1 MTGKRIAFVLAA
13 AAALLCASSAQ
24 AGIFGKHDAKKP
36 AGSDDAAVK
45 QIQQAIDEQRYLD
58 AGRMLDQVILA
69 GGKDPRLTLLA
80 GDLDLVHSR
89 WGDALADFKR
99 GETAPDGIGQAYQGE
114 GIALSALGRSDEA
127 VAMLQKAVAQ
137 DPSAWRAWD
146 ALGVEFDNQ
155 KQWTEAEAAYDHAM
169 IDSGSSPIVLNNRGY
184 SRLLQHR
191 ADEAVA
197 DFVAALKKKPD
208 FAEART
214 NLRLAIAM
222 KGDYTRATA
231 GGEPSEQAA
240 LLNNA
245 GFAAAMRGDYA
256 QAEDLLDQA
265 MRAKGEY
272 YARAADNMKV
282 VEGLKA
288 QDKAAPN
295 GAH

>member
-1 MTGKRIAFVLAA
+1 MSRLRLTLVLAA
-13 AAALLCASSAQ
+13 VAVLGASSAQ
-24 AGIFGKHDAKKP
+24 AGIFGGHDAKKKP
-36 AGSDDAAVK
+36 ASDDAAVA

-58 AGRMLDQVILA
+58 AGRMLDQVIIS
-69 GGKDPRLTLLA
+69 GSKDPRLTILA
-80 GDLDLVHSR
+80 GDLDLAHQH
-89 WGDALADFKR
+89 WGDALADYKR
-99 GETAPDGIGQAYQGE
+99 GETAPDSLGHAYQGE

-127 VAMLQKAVAQ
+127 MAMLQKAVAQ
-137 DPSAWRAWD
+137 EPELWRAWD
-146 ALGVEFDNQ
+146 ALGVEYDNH
-155 KQWTEAEAAYDHAM
+155 KEWTQAEAAYEHAM
-169 IDSGSSPIVLNNRGY
+169 IDSGGSAIVLNNRGY
-184 SRLLQHR
+184 SRLLQR
-191 ADEAVA
+191 RSDEAVG

-222 KGDYTRATA
+222 KGDYSRATA
-231 GGEPSEQAA
+231 GGEPTEQAA

-265 MRAKGEY
+265 MKAKGEY

-288 QDKAAPN
+288 QDKAAPD

>member
-1 MTGKRIAFVLAA
+1 MTRKRIALVLAA
-13 AAALLCASSAQ
+13 IAVLAAPAAH
-24 AGIFGKHDAKKP
+24 AGIFGNHDAKKTP
-36 AGSDDAAVK
+36 ASDDAAIT

-58 AGRMLDQVILA
+58 AGRMLDQVIIA

-80 GDLDLVHSR
+80 GDLDLVHGR
-89 WGDALADFKR
+89 WGDALADYKR
-99 GETAPDGIGQAYQGE
+99 GETAPDSLGHAYQGE

-127 VAMLQKAVAQ
+127 MAVLQKAVAQ
-137 DPSAWRAWD
+137 NPAAWRAWD
-146 ALGVEFDNQ
+146 ALGVEYDNH
-155 KQWTEAEAAYDHAM
+155 KEWTQAEAAYEHAM
-169 IDSGSSPIVLNNRGY
+169 IDSSGSAIVLNNRGY
-184 SRLLQHR
+184 SRLLQRR
-191 ADEAVA
+191 ADEAVS

-222 KGDYTRATA
+222 KGDYSRATA
-231 GGEPSEQAA
+231 GGESTEQAA

-265 MRAKGEY
+265 MKAKGEY

-288 QDKAAPN
+288 QDKAAPD

>member
-1 MTGKRIAFVLAA
+1 MIRKRLALVLAA
-13 AAALLCASSAQ
+13 AAIMAAPAAQ
-24 AGIFGKHDAKKP
+24 AGIFGNHDAKKKP
-36 AGSDDAAVK
+36 ATDDAAVV

-69 GGKDPRLTLLA
+69 GSKDSRLTLLA
-80 GDLDLVHSR
+80 GDLDLAHAR
-89 WGDALADFKR
+89 WSDALADFKR
-99 GETAPDGIGQAYQGE
+99 GESTPGELGHAYQGE

-127 VAMLQKAVAQ
+127 MAMLQKAVAQ

-146 ALGVEFDNQ
+146 ALGVEFDNH
-155 KQWTEAEAAYDHAM
+155 KEWTQAETAYEHAM
-169 IDSGSSPIVLNNRGY
+169 MDSSGSAIVLNNRGY
-184 SRLLQHR
+184 SRLLQRR

-214 NLRLAIAM
+214 NLRLAMAM
-222 KGDYTRATA
+222 KGDYARATA
-231 GGEPSEQAA
+231 GGEATEQAA

-265 MRAKGEY
+265 MKAKGEY

-288 QDKAAPN
+288 QDKAAPD

>member
-1 MTGKRIAFVLAA
+1 MNRTRIAILFAAVAILAA
-13 AAALLCASSAQ
+13 PAAQ
-24 AGIFGKHDAKKP
+24 AGIFGSHDAKKKP
-36 AGSDDAAVK
+36 ATDDAAVA

-58 AGRMLDQVILA
+58 AGRLLDQVILS
-69 GGKDPRLTLLA
+69 GSKDPRLTLLA
-80 GDLDLVHSR
+80 GNLDLVHSH

-99 GETAPDGIGQAYQGE
+99 GETAPGELGRAYEGE

-127 VAMLQKAVAQ
+127 MAMLEKAVAQ

-146 ALGVEFDNQ
+146 ALGVEYDNH
-155 KQWTEAEAAYDHAM
+155 KEWTQAESAYEHAM
-169 IDSGSSPIVLNNRGY
+169 MDSHASAIVLNNRGY
-184 SRLLQHR
+184 SRLLQRR
-191 ADEAVA
+191 ADEAIA
-197 DFVAALKKKPD
+197 DFVEALKKKPD

-214 NLRLAIAM
+214 NLRLAMAI

-231 GGEPSEQAA
+231 GGEPSEQAV

-265 MRAKGEY
+265 MKAKGEY

-288 QDKAAPN
+288 QDKAAPD